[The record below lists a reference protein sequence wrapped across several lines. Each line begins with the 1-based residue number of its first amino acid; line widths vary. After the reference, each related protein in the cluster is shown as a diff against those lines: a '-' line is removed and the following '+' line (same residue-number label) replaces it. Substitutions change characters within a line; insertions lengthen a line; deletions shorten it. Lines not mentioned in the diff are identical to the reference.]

1 LTCEGVL
8 PVHLVDVDATRDVSA
23 VDVFLGAEVLVVDEG
38 LVAIDFLGQVVLG
51 LLASAGCGVILVL
64 DRDLILFSLDTQIM
78 CRLDLFLLLF
88 QFGDVE
94 HVICVVL
101 IEFNVGVV
109 LLRLVV
115 VFCGEDLLAD

>member
-1 LTCEGVL
+1 
-8 PVHLVDVDATRDVSA
+8 VDVDATRDVSA

-38 LVAIDFLGQVVLG
+38 LVAVDFLGQVVLG